1 MASSLSFRAEEFE
14 FQWWDHAFN
23 KAAKSVKVEEG
34 QDGQV
39 KVGLPLSSAQSW
51 FLCVLIFT
59 SYTKFQH
66 LSLDLQVDFNSSK
79 NELSTKKIRRKA
91 EKAMKK
97 EVIGQLDGLS

>member
-1 MASSLSFRAEEFE
+1 MNSYFSIRAEEFE

-39 KVGLPLSSAQSW
+39 KVGLPFSSLR
-51 FLCVLIFT
+51 FDFHIVLRRAST
-59 SYTKFQH
+59 PLLY
-66 LSLDLQVDFNSSK
+66 LQVDFNSSK

-97 EVIGQLDGLS
+97 EVIIQ